1 MEKNLFRQETLD
13 HISSPEE
20 LHDYMKVTS
29 PRLWMILAAVVAL
42 LVGFIVYAS
51 VATLENK
58 LNVKAEVYVYT
69 DPETG
74 ERFVDDF
81 MVIIPDEKKDLVQR
95 EMVVRFAG
103 YEGKIEYII
112 QDKDATGAH
121 VSFEQPIDAS
131 NLEDGT
137 YDAEVVLE
145 QVSPIKFLIN

>member
-29 PRLWMILAAVVAL
+29 PRLWMILATVVAL

-58 LNVKAEVYVYT
+58 LDVKAEVYVYT

-145 QVSPIKFLIN
+145 QVSPIKFIIN

>member
-1 MEKNLFRQETLD
+1 MGKNLFRQEPLD

-58 LNVKAEVYVYT
+58 LDVKAEVYVYT

-74 ERFVDDF
+74 ERFIDDF

-145 QVSPIKFLIN
+145 QVSPIKFIIN

>member
-1 MEKNLFRQETLD
+1 MGKSLFRQETLD

-58 LNVKAEVYVYT
+58 LDVKAEVYVYT

-145 QVSPIKFLIN
+145 QVSPIKFIIN

>member
-58 LNVKAEVYVYT
+58 LDVKAEVYVYT

-145 QVSPIKFLIN
+145 QVSPIKFIIN

>member
-1 MEKNLFRQETLD
+1 MGKNLFRQETLD

-58 LNVKAEVYVYT
+58 LDVKAEVYVYT

-145 QVSPIKFLIN
+145 QVSPIKFIIN

>member
-58 LNVKAEVYVYT
+58 LDVKAEVYVYT

-74 ERFVDDF
+74 KRFVDDF

-112 QDKDATGAH
+112 QNKEATEAH
-121 VSFEQPIDAS
+121 VSFEQPIDAT
-131 NLEDGT
+131 NIAEGT

>member
-58 LNVKAEVYVYT
+58 LDVKAEVYVYT

-112 QDKDATGAH
+112 QDKEATGAH

-131 NLEDGT
+131 NLEEGT